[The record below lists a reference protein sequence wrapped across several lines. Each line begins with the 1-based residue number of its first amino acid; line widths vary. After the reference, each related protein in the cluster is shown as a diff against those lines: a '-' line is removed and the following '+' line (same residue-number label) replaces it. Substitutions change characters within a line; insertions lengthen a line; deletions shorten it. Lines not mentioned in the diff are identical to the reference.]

1 MAVETRNKH
10 PSSPFNFIYPR
21 ELSRIAH
28 SDNFII
34 LDMPITPFHLG
45 PAAAVKALMP
55 GHFSLTVFALTQ
67 LPIDLEPLYYMAMN
81 EHPLHRFMHT
91 FAGATLAAIL
101 AVIVG
106 RPFCEAALRWWNAHL
121 DTRLARWLSTGSE
134 IPLAAAV
141 SGAVIGAYSHLALDA
156 IMHTD
161 VRPLA
166 PFSQANPLH
175 GLISITM
182 LYWACAIA
190 GLLGLLAAAVYAM
203 IRQAEGRVR

>member
-1 MAVETRNKH
+1 
-10 PSSPFNFIYPR
+10 
-21 ELSRIAH
+21 
-28 SDNFII
+28 
-34 LDMPITPFHLG
+34 MPITPFHLG
-45 PAAAVKALMP
+45 PAAVMKVMAP
-55 GHFSLTVFALTQ
+55 GYFSLTVFTFVQ

-81 EHPLHRFMHT
+81 EYPLHRFMHT

-106 RPFCEAALRWWNAHL
+106 RPLCEAALHWWNAYL
-121 DTRLARWLSTGSE
+121 DTRLARRLSTDSE

-166 PFSQANPLH
+166 PFSQANPLY
-175 GLISITM
+175 GLTSIAM

-190 GLLGLLAAAVYAM
+190 GLLGLLAAAVYA
-203 IRQAEGRVR
+203 ICQHAPEHKR